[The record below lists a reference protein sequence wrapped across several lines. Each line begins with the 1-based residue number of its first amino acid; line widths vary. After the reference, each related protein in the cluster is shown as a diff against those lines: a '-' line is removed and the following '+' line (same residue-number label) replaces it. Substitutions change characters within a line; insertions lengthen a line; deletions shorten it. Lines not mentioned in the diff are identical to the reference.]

1 MPAKPTGRSDETGP
15 KLALQPIRLAFQQV
29 ADQLRELIIQGELPP
44 GARLPS
50 EAELGAQFGVS
61 RSTVREALRMLASQH
76 LITTS
81 RGVGGGSFVTYPD
94 PSAIAE
100 YLHTNLGLMTG
111 TNLVGIRELLEAR
124 ELLEVPA
131 ARLAAEHRTDE
142 QLAELEKNLVPA
154 SLVDLPERRMFEIN
168 RAFHQAI
175 LDAAGNRLLR
185 VMTQPVF
192 TFLQTRLLR
201 NRATPSFWDEVAS
214 DHVKIARAIGKGDA
228 KAAGA
233 EMQHHLARLRP
244 TYEQIDLAA
253 QDGIPAPL

>member
-1 MPAKPTGRSDETGP
+1 MPAKLTGRSDATGSR
-15 KLALQPIRLAFQQV
+15 LVVQPIRLAFQQV
-29 ADQLRELIIQGELPP
+29 ADQLRELIVQGELPP

-50 EAELGAQFGVS
+50 EAELGVQFGVS

-81 RGVGGGSFVTYPD
+81 RGVGGGSFVTHPD

-111 TNLVGIRELLEAR
+111 TNLVSIQELLEAR

-131 ARLAAEHRTDE
+131 ARLAAEHRTAE
-142 QLAELEKNLVPA
+142 QLSDLEKLVPA

-201 NRATPSFWDEVAS
+201 NRATPSFWDEVAA

-228 KAAGA
+228 KAAGT
-233 EMQHHLARLRP
+233 EMLHHLARLRP
-244 TYEQIDLAA
+244 TYEQIDLAV
-253 QDGIPAPL
+253 QEGVPAPL